1 MRPSGTPQ
9 ELEQHRRAV
18 HPLSAGFSPVEV
30 TRQSGFARRS
40 VRRRK
45 AAAHRGGAAAA
56 KPAPGRPP
64 RLQARECGLP
74 LPTGA
79 VPARKPPSR
88 PPPSAG
94 VLAAICNYR
103 FSATEFRS
111 LNGRKLDIPPGSRM
125 KYAAGCTGSTLR
137 PGVSCKLSW
146 SLWALLRRPPCKF
159 DNWRDWRPDAAAQ
172 VTARAASAVLRAV
185 FSPKT
190 RAASGRWIV
199 RNFREPGAP
208 VHRHRRARRG
218 SSAHRAVQDRVH
230 YPVAGTGRSCRTD
243 SGSGRRAG
251 HLAKIS
257 AGEDTAG
264 GSVQT

>member
-1 MRPSGTPQ
+1 MRNITKKILIDPPLALCRAQKPDRYWFAPQGTKTPGSQPPEGATSG
-9 ELEQHRRAV
+9 
-18 HPLSAGFSPVEV
+18 
-30 TRQSGFARRS
+30 
-40 VRRRK
+40 
-45 AAAHRGGAAAA
+45 
-56 KPAPGRPP
+56 
-64 RLQARECGLP
+64 GL
-74 LPTGA
+74 
-79 VPARKPPSR
+79 
-88 PPPSAG
+88 
-94 VLAAICNYR
+94 
-103 FSATEFRS
+103 
-111 LNGRKLDIPPGSRM
+111 KLDIPPGSRM

-146 SLWALLRRPPCKF
+146 SLWALPRRPPCKF

-208 VHRHRRARRG
+208 VHRHGRARRG